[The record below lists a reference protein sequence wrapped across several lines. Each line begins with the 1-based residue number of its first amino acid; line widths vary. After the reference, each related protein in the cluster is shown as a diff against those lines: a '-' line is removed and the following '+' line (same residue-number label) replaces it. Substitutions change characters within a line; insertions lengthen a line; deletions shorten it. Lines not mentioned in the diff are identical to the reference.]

1 MEEAPSPSEAPSTFT
16 DGIVSQARLLPEQP
30 AVILPDRLATY
41 DMIAQ
46 GILRV
51 EERLRAL
58 NLPLGEVVCVALA
71 SPIRH
76 LILVAALFR
85 LGVPSVSGETAE
97 SVIALRLPVR
107 TYFQDAGGALTPGLN
122 RILVDES
129 WFAGPRLAANAARGF
144 AREDDLCR
152 IEVTSGSTG
161 APKAVST
168 TVAGFQQRLAA
179 QITAES
185 LGVRGRVLVLPRIS
199 GGLGFRVAARVLSTG
214 GTIVCA
220 ESAREA
226 LQMTAAYRVDAI
238 VASVQQARDLIREQR
253 RAPIPC
259 PSLGALLVTGALPT
273 RALLNEARAWL
284 CSRTIVHYG
293 ATETGPIAST
303 PADLLME
310 EEGATG
316 FPLPGATIE
325 VVDAEDRLAPSETV
339 GLVRVRTLAMGEPYP
354 PRPKDEHPSLR
365 GGSFYPGD
373 RGRLTKEGM
382 LILEG
387 RASEIINTGGVKR
400 APELIEELVLRHPNV
415 AEAAAFGAVG
425 ADGIE
430 EVNLA
435 VVTRAAIAEKALINW
450 CAARGLEVARVFAV
464 ESLPRTQMG
473 KIRRDEVKRSL
484 IG

>member
-1 MEEAPSPSEAPSTFT
+1 
-16 DGIVSQARLLPEQP
+16 
-30 AVILPDRLATY
+30 
-41 DMIAQ
+41 
-46 GILRV
+46 
-51 EERLRAL
+51 
-58 NLPLGEVVCVALA
+58 
-71 SPIRH
+71 
-76 LILVAALFR
+76 
-85 LGVPSVSGETAE
+85 
-97 SVIALRLPVR
+97 
-107 TYFQDAGGALTPGLN
+107 
-122 RILVDES
+122 
-129 WFAGPRLAANAARGF
+129 
-144 AREDDLCR
+144 
-152 IEVTSGSTG
+152 
-161 APKAVST
+161 
-168 TVAGFQQRLAA
+168 
-179 QITAES
+179 
-185 LGVRGRVLVLPRIS
+185 
-199 GGLGFRVAARVLSTG
+199 
-214 GTIVCA
+214 
-220 ESAREA
+220 
-226 LQMTAAYRVDAI
+226 
-238 VASVQQARDLIREQR
+238 
-253 RAPIPC
+253 
-259 PSLGALLVTGALPT
+259 
-273 RALLNEARAWL
+273 LLNEARAWL

>member
-1 MEEAPSPSEAPSTFT
+1 MGEAPASRVAVSTFA
-16 DGIVSQARLLPEQP
+16 DDILYQARLRREQP
-30 AVILPDRLATY
+30 AIILADRLATY
-41 DMIAQ
+41 DMVAQ
-46 GILRV
+46 GIVRV

-58 NLPLGEVVCVALA
+58 NLAVGEVVCVALA

-85 LGVPSVSGETAE
+85 LGVPSVSADSAE
-97 SVIALRLPVR
+97 SVIALKLPVR

-129 WFAGPRLAANAARGF
+129 WFVGPRLVSNSARGF
-144 AREDDLCR
+144 AGDEDLCR

-161 APKAVST
+161 APKAIST
-168 TVAGFQQRLAA
+168 TVAGFQQRLASQA
-179 QITAES
+179 TAES
-185 LGVRGRVLVLPRIS
+185 LGVRGRVLVLPGIS
-199 GGLGFRVAARVLSTG
+199 GGLGFRVVARVLSTG

-226 LQMTAAYRVDAI
+226 LQLAAAYQVDAI
-238 VASVQQARDLIREQR
+238 VASTQQVRDLTREQK

-259 PSLGALLVTGALPT
+259 PSVTALLFGGALPT
-273 RALLNEARAWL
+273 RGLLSEARAWL

-325 VVDAEDRLAPSETV
+325 VVDAEDRLAPPETV
-339 GLVRVRTLAMGEPYP
+339 GLVRVRALAMGEAYP
-354 PRPKDEHPSLR
+354 PGPKDAHPNLR
-365 GGSFYPGD
+365 AGWFYPGD

-400 APELIEELVLRHPNV
+400 APELIEELVLRHPDV

-430 EVNLA
+430 EINLA
-435 VVTRAAIAEKALINW
+435 VVTRAPIAEAALINW
-450 CAARGLEVARVFAV
+450 CAARGLDVARVFAV

-484 IG
+484 VG